1 MSPATAGLC
10 SAAMPL
16 VEQWDSIVARL
27 DDEWVDARIR
37 LALPDE
43 DDARRAASMLGSLGP
58 SRSGN
63 VVSFFAVRRG
73 GAPTPQS
80 VRRGLARLDAE
91 WLDGNLVLAGSTAAE
106 HTGDPAAA
114 TPAAVA
120 EQPTLV
126 AAWDLLTATL
136 PPDWSD
142 LYVEVAFPSSDYI
155 ARASLRMTPLNAR
168 REPNRSVLR
177 FRCARTYGYGGS
189 PQMTR
194 RCLERCDE
202 DGIRG
207 ELRLLRVLSDT
218 IPVGTQGPVWH
229 IA

>member
-1 MSPATAGLC
+1 MS
-10 SAAMPL
+10 L
-16 VEQWDSIVARL
+16 VEQWDSLVASL
-27 DDEWVDARIR
+27 DGEWVDASLR

-43 DDARRAASMLGSLGP
+43 DAARRAASVLGPLGP

-73 GAPTPQS
+73 GTPTPQS
-80 VRRGLARLDAE
+80 VRRGLERLDAE
-91 WLDGNLVLAGSTAAE
+91 WLDGRLVLAASTAAE
-106 HTGDPAAA
+106 ADGEQATAPA
-114 TPAAVA
+114 TPA

-142 LYVEVAFPSSDYI
+142 LYVEIAFPSSDYVP
-155 ARASLRMTPLNAR
+155 RASLRMTPLNAR
-168 REPNRSVLR
+168 RAPGRSALR

-189 PQMTR
+189 PQMSR

-218 IPVGTQGPVWH
+218 IPVGTQGPVWN
-229 IA
+229 IEGRTV

>member
-1 MSPATAGLC
+1 MS
-10 SAAMPL
+10 L

-27 DDEWVDARIR
+27 DDDWVDAGLR

-43 DDARRAASMLGSLGP
+43 TDARRAASMLGALGP

-73 GAPTPQS
+73 GTPTPQS
-80 VRRGLARLDAE
+80 VRRGLERLDAE
-91 WLDGNLVLAGSTAAE
+91 WLDGNLVLARSTAPEPVAE
-106 HTGDPAAA
+106 TATA

-142 LYVEVAFPSSDYI
+142 LYVEIALGSSDYV

-168 REPNRSVLR
+168 RAPGRSALR

-189 PQMTR
+189 PQMSR

-218 IPVGTQGPVWH
+218 IPVGTQGPVWN
-229 IA
+229 IEGRTV

>member
-1 MSPATAGLC
+1 MS
-10 SAAMPL
+10 L

-27 DDEWVDARIR
+27 DEDWVDARIR
-37 LALPDE
+37 LALPDV
-43 DDARRAASMLGSLGP
+43 DAA
-58 SRSGN
+58 
-63 VVSFFAVRRG
+63 
-73 GAPTPQS
+73 
-80 VRRGLARLDAE
+80 RRGLARVDAE
-91 WLDGNLVLAGSTAAE
+91 RLDGTLVLAASTAAE
-106 HTGDPAAA
+106 HAAEPAAA
-114 TPAAVA
+114 TPPPPT
-120 EQPTLV
+120 EHPTLA
-126 AAWDLLTATL
+126 AAWERLTATL

-142 LYVEVAFPSSDYI
+142 LYVELVLRSTDYI

-177 FRCARTYGYGGS
+177 FRCARIYGYGGS

-218 IPVGTQGPVWH
+218 IPVGTQGPVWN
-229 IA
+229 IAGRTV